1 MTTKD
6 LEQAIID
13 LIQDTYKLCYNKHLY
28 VKQTFTKDGKP
39 KGYELTL
46 DLDNYEKPLKWS
58 FDCDEK
64 TFLKMVKKE
73 LYETQLCRAD
83 YFTGYKYEKE
93 DECPK

>member
-13 LIQDTYKLCYNKHLY
+13 LIHDIYKMHYNKHLY
-28 VKQTFTKDGKP
+28 VNETFTRDGKHR
-39 KGYELTL
+39 GYELTL
-46 DLDNYEKPLKWS
+46 DLDNYEKPIKWS
-58 FDCDEK
+58 FDCDSC

-73 LYETQLCRAD
+73 LYDTQLCRTE